1 MMKQCP
7 KCGWKFTTYIDDA
20 PYCRSHGRF
29 NWFRR
34 VWWGFRLVILTGT
47 KERVIKLKVNLELSD
62 DQVRK
67 LAKQFGV
74 SVDEMEEGVK
84 KFQQELS
91 TVEGLE
97 LVLDNLDFFNY

>member
-1 MMKQCP
+1 
-7 KCGWKFTTYIDDA
+7 
-20 PYCRSHGRF
+20 
-29 NWFRR
+29 
-34 VWWGFRLVILTGT
+34 VILTGT